1 MASIHASA
9 NSKAR
14 IDALIDAVQKAKPVV
29 KLNTDQNAACNLLR
43 IQLHLDPKIVHRLM
57 KCAIASVALNVP
69 VGKGIAKDEPSKPGE
84 APIKKRPQCVYATA
98 TEVRDDI
105 ACPYPQRIFLEVC
118 NFLAEELKQERTVS
132 DGCILWAL
140 RALLCLRVPP
150 QSVRSINRGYEHMDQ
165 DHAGQWIALWFDKP
179 SLNASVGGSLVSYCV
194 VWPLVAALEIC
205 PQVAIVMMSMQKQLN
220 MKTSDWYQSSN
231 DEKQSPSLK
240 DTALVRFVLKN
251 RWGWGNRSGE
261 IIVSILQQADDS
273 VLWSSYGPQEN
284 PQCLLYYAW
293 SLLLQETYFDSA
305 RAHMF
310 QMCIETLCSP
320 SISRDDGSGFPMS
333 QSILD
338 RIDALPATARGLYY
352 MPVRT
357 SHSCIVNAVT
367 RVTLYKTRL
376 PVLLQEMFCSVFLPH
391 DLVLLVQSYV
401 LWL

>member
-1 MASIHASA
+1 MD
-9 NSKAR
+9 SKAR
-14 IDALIDAVQKAKPVV
+14 IDALIDALQKAKPVV

-57 KCAIASVALNVP
+57 KCAMASVALNVP
-69 VGKGIAKDEPSKPGE
+69 VGKGVAKDEPSKPGE
-84 APIKKRPQCVYATA
+84 APIKKRPRCVYATA
-98 TEVRDDI
+98 AEVRDGV
-105 ACPYPQRIFLEVC
+105 AYPYPQRIFLEMC
-118 NFLAEELKQERTVS
+118 IFLAEELKQERTVS

-140 RALLCLRVPP
+140 RALLCLRLCVPP

-179 SLNASVGGSLVSYCV
+179 SLNASVGGSLAPYS
-194 VWPLVAALEIC
+194 VWPLITALEIC

-220 MKTSDWYQSSN
+220 MKTSEWYQPFEPST
-231 DEKQSPSLK
+231 DEKQSQSLK
-240 DTALVRFVLKN
+240 DTALVRFVLKTGW
-251 RWGWGNRSGE
+251 RWGNRSSE
-261 IIVSILQQADDS
+261 IIVPLLQQADDS
-273 VLWSSYGPQEN
+273 VLRSSYGSQEN

-293 SLLLQETYFDSA
+293 SSLLQEETYFESSRA
-305 RAHMF
+305 RMF
-310 QMCIETLCSP
+310 RMCIETLCSP

-376 PVLLQEMFCSVFLPH
+376 PVLLEEMFCSVSFPH
-391 DLVLLVQSYV
+391 DLVLLVESYV
-401 LWL
+401 LWV